1 MSYNNTNDKKY
12 QQKRVKTQGEKIM
25 SKEEA
30 KSIKAYY
37 REVLKNVSD
46 FREYIQIADS
56 AVRFIGDKNWGVGIM
71 KKALNLAAD
80 DHECFEVFDR
90 ISSLRIY
97 GRI

>member
-1 MSYNNTNDKKY
+1 
-12 QQKRVKTQGEKIM
+12 M

-37 REVLKNVSD
+37 REVLKNVSN
-46 FREYIQIADS
+46 FKEYIRIADS
-56 AVRFIGDKNWGVGIM
+56 AVRYIGDKNWGVAVM
-71 KKALNLAAD
+71 KKALQLAAD
-80 DHECFEVFDR
+80 DRECFEVFDR

>member
-1 MSYNNTNDKKY
+1 
-12 QQKRVKTQGEKIM
+12 M

-37 REVLKNVSD
+37 REVLKNVSN
-46 FREYIQIADS
+46 FKEYIRIADS
-56 AVRFIGDKNWGVGIM
+56 AVRYIGDKNWGVGVM
-71 KKALNLAAD
+71 KKALQLAAD
-80 DHECFEVFDR
+80 DQECFEVFDR